1 MWQEGP
7 TSKLDRLLLTVCING
22 PFFMQENEYL
32 HFLGREGQV
41 EKDTVCLGASIIA
54 IIWVQY
60 LQILVREFK
69 ISNWILS

>member
-7 TSKLDRLLLTVCING
+7 ASKLDQFLLIFSING
-22 PFFMQENEYL
+22 QFFMQENEYL

-41 EKDTVCLGASIIA
+41 EKDTVCLGAPIIA